1 MDKPWGHYAKWNK
14 PVIRRQILWFHLDEI
29 LKNSQNHRDRK
40 KDGGLSVAG
49 RGGEWEY
56 LFNSQF
62 QFYKIRI
69 MEMDGCDVYNNMN
82 AFNTILLKWGKKKKD
97 LTNHQPTTITIKLFE
112 SYYLFSIVLYSLH
125 GYVSFPLQSF
135 LSLLQSSTS

>member
-82 AFNTILLKWGKKKKD
+82 AFNTILLKWGKKKKRPHKPP
-97 LTNHQPTTITIKLFE
+97 TNYHHNKTVW
-112 SYYLFSIVLYSLH
+112 VLLPFQYCPI
-125 GYVSFPLQSF
+125 FPSRLRII
-135 LSLLQSSTS
+135 SSPVFP